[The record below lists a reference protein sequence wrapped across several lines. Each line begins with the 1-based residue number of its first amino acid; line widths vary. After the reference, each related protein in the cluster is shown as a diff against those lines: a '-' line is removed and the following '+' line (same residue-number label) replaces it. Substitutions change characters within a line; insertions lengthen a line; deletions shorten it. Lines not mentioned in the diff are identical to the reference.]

1 MQLQEAALQDH
12 IYNIRETLQRAITF
26 RTMSFMID
34 DDRLP
39 AHYEDD
45 KTRDDSLN
53 SISEAEIEVSLSG
66 DSPAIEP
73 KDLQEVELTDVA
85 NVASDEEEPTR
96 WRKFTKN
103 FSLIYAKYEFPCLV
117 LLAILVAWA
126 YPPLG
131 AIYLVPNITST
142 WVAVIIIFL
151 LSGLGLKT
159 EEFSKAFKR
168 LKFNGFVQFYN
179 FFIISAI
186 VFGVSRFL
194 VAVKVLDPA
203 LAAGMVICSCVP
215 MAINIV
221 IVLTM
226 SAGGN
231 EGAAVFNA
239 TFGNIVGIFLSPVL
253 ILMYLG
259 TTGSSSLGQVFFNLT
274 MRVVVPLV
282 VGQLLQKFIR
292 RIRELFAKYKRRFKK
307 VQEYCLVFIVYAVF
321 AKTFMTKSGTSVGDV
336 LLMIVFQFLLMTGN
350 MVLAWYSLRIL
361 FRDEPELRVMGVYGC
376 VQKTVALGIPLITSI
391 YQGSPKMGLYT
402 LPLLIWHPMQL
413 VVGSLLVPR
422 LLKFVTA
429 ERERLDAKEAGEDAT
444 DLENQIEADAG
455 NAGSVYED
463 AMAEP
468 ERSIS
473 AESVHSN
480 KENDSS
486 Q

>member
-1 MQLQEAALQDH
+1 
-12 IYNIRETLQRAITF
+12 
-26 RTMSFMID
+26 MSFLID

-45 KTRDDSLN
+45 KTRDDSLQ
-53 SISEAEIEVSLSG
+53 SVSEVEKEGSFSG
-66 DSPAIEP
+66 ENPASEP

-85 NVASDEEEPTR
+85 NVASEEEEPTR
-96 WRKFTKN
+96 WKKFTKN
-103 FSLIYAKYEFPCLV
+103 ASLIYAKYEFPFLV

-131 AIYLVPNITST
+131 ATYLVPNITST

-168 LKFNGFVQFYN
+168 LKFNVFVQFFN
-179 FFIISAI
+179 FFIVSAI
-186 VFGVSRFL
+186 VFGVSKFL
-194 VAVKVLDPA
+194 VAVKVLDPV

-226 SAGGN
+226 SAGGD

-239 TFGNIVGIFLSPVL
+239 TFGNIIGIFLSPVL

-259 TTGSSSLGQVFFNLT
+259 TSGSMSLGQVFLNLT

-282 VGQLLQKFIR
+282 VGQLLQKFIKPV
-292 RIRELFAKYKRRFKK
+292 REFFAKHKRRFKK
-307 VQEYCLVFIVYAVF
+307 VQEYCLVFIVYTVF
-321 AKTFMTKSGTSVGDV
+321 AKTFLTKAGTSIGNV
-336 LLMIVFQFLLMTGN
+336 LLMIAFQFLLMTGT

-391 YQGSPKMGLYT
+391 YQGSPVMGLYT

-422 LLKFVTA
+422 LLKFVIA

-444 DLENQIEADAG
+444 DLENQIGVDAG
-455 NAGSVYED
+455 NGGSVYED

-473 AESVHSN
+473 AESVHQ
-480 KENDSS
+480 KEANDSS

>member
-1 MQLQEAALQDH
+1 
-12 IYNIRETLQRAITF
+12 
-26 RTMSFMID
+26 MSFLID

-45 KTRDDSLN
+45 KTRDDSLQ
-53 SISEAEIEVSLSG
+53 SVSEVEKEGSFSG
-66 DSPAIEP
+66 ENPASEP

-85 NVASDEEEPTR
+85 NVASEEEEPTR
-96 WRKFTKN
+96 WKKFTKN
-103 FSLIYAKYEFPCLV
+103 ASLIYAKYEFPFLV

-131 AIYLVPNITST
+131 ATYLVPNITST

-168 LKFNGFVQFYN
+168 LKFNVFVQFFN
-179 FFIISAI
+179 FFIVSAI
-186 VFGVSRFL
+186 VFGVSKFL
-194 VAVKVLDPA
+194 VAVKVLDPV

-226 SAGGN
+226 SAGGD

-239 TFGNIVGIFLSPVL
+239 TFGNIIGIFLSPVL
-253 ILMYLG
+253 ILMYVG
-259 TTGSSSLGQVFFNLT
+259 TSGSMSLGQVFLNLT

-282 VGQLLQKFIR
+282 VGQLLQKFIKPV
-292 RIRELFAKYKRRFKK
+292 REFFAKHKRRFKK
-307 VQEYCLVFIVYAVF
+307 VQEYCLVFIVYTVF
-321 AKTFMTKSGTSVGDV
+321 AKTFLTKAGTSIGNV
-336 LLMIVFQFLLMTGN
+336 LLMIAFQFLLMTGT

-391 YQGSPKMGLYT
+391 YQGSPVMGLYT

-422 LLKFVTA
+422 LLKFVIA

-444 DLENQIEADAG
+444 DLENQIGVDAG
-455 NAGSVYED
+455 NGGSVYED

-473 AESVHSN
+473 AESVHQ
-480 KENDSS
+480 KEANDSS

>member
-1 MQLQEAALQDH
+1 
-12 IYNIRETLQRAITF
+12 
-26 RTMSFMID
+26 MSFLID

-45 KTRDDSLN
+45 KTRDDSLQ
-53 SISEAEIEVSLSG
+53 SISEAEIEVSLPG

-85 NVASDEEEPTR
+85 NVASDHEELTR
-96 WRKFTKN
+96 WQKLRKN
-103 FSLIYAKYEFPCLV
+103 FSLIYAKYEFPFMV

-131 AIYLVPNITST
+131 ATYLVPKITAT
-142 WVAVIIIFL
+142 WVAVMIIFL

-179 FFIISAI
+179 FFIVSAI
-186 VFGVSRFL
+186 VFGVSKFL
-194 VAVKVLDPA
+194 VTVKILDPA

-226 SAGGN
+226 SAGGD

-259 TTGSSSLGQVFFNLT
+259 MSGTTSLGEVFFNLT
-274 MRVVVPLV
+274 MRVVVPLI
-282 VGQLLQKFIR
+282 VGQLLQKFIKPVR
-292 RIRELFAKYKRRFKK
+292 DFFAKHKRRFKK
-307 VQEYCLVFIVYAVF
+307 VQEYCLVFIVYTVF
-321 AKTFMTKSGTSVGDV
+321 AKTFLTKAGTSIGNV
-336 LLMIVFQFLLMTGN
+336 LLMIAFQFLLMTGT

-391 YQGSPKMGLYT
+391 YQGSPEMGLYT

-444 DLENQIEADAG
+444 DLENQVGVDAG
-455 NAGSVYED
+455 NGGSVYED
-463 AMAEP
+463 AKAES

-473 AESVHSN
+473 AESVHS
-480 KENDSS
+480 KEANDSS